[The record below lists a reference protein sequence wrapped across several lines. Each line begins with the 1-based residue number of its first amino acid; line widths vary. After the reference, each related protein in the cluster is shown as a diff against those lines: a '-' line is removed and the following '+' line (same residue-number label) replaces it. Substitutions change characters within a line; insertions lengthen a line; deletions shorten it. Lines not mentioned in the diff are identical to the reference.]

1 MNWYFDKFWR
11 GAIIE
16 YYSNHAFAKNFPLQ
30 AGKPYHPVYT
40 DFMYSFTLDFEERDE
55 AKEVIF
61 GSFDEYKHL
70 IKQSKKELD
79 NLFPTNT

>member
-1 MNWYFDKFWR
+1 
-11 GAIIE
+11 
-16 YYSNHAFAKNFPLQ
+16 
-30 AGKPYHPVYT
+30 
-40 DFMYSFTLDFEERDE
+40 MYSFTLDFEERDE